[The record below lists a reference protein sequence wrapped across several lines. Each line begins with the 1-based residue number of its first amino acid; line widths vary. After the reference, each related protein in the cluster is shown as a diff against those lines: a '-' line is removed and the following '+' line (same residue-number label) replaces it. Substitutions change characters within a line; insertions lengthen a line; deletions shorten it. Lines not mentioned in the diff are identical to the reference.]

1 MAAIFAAK
9 GINGLEFG
17 CPTIFSKYPLDH
29 GGICPYIQIIP
40 KGQHAPPT
48 KETDMTTD
56 QKIARAIEILEAK
69 GQWTEKRHDAV
80 EYRARTCDGKDTP
93 TQIARYVVKH
103 VAK

>member
-1 MAAIFAAK
+1 
-9 GINGLEFG
+9 
-17 CPTIFSKYPLDH
+17 
-29 GGICPYIQIIP
+29 
-40 KGQHAPPT
+40 
-48 KETDMTTD
+48 MTTD